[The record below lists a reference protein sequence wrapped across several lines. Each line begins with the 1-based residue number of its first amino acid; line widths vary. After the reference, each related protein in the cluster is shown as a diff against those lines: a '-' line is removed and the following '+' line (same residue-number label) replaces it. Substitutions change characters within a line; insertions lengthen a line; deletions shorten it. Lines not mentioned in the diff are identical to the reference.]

1 MTLSLA
7 VIAVPPLRNE
17 TIRYPHPTSTI
28 LPTSSH
34 CGPDPQSPPQQSTL
48 MSKRGYVYILTNN
61 HNTTLYTGVTNDL
74 MRRTAEHKL
83 HINKC
88 FTSKYKT
95 EKLVYYEIIEG
106 FYKAIQRE
114 KQLKNWHREWKEAL
128 INDFNPEW
136 KDLSEDIG
144 VNEEYMQ
151 SVKEAYSETS
161 GDCGSN
167 PQ

>member
-1 MTLSLA
+1 MRRSAIPIPPVPSYQQA
-7 VIAVPPLRNE
+7 VTADSHFTNAERSP
-17 TIRYPHPTSTI
+17 
-28 LPTSSH
+28 LPTR
-34 CGPDPQSPPQQSTL
+34 TIL

-74 MRRTAEHKL
+74 NRRTAEHKL
-83 HINKC
+83 HINKG

-151 SVKEAYSETS
+151 SVKEVYSETS
-161 GDCGSN
+161 GDCGSS

>member
-1 MTLSLA
+1 
-7 VIAVPPLRNE
+7 
-17 TIRYPHPTSTI
+17 
-28 LPTSSH
+28 
-34 CGPDPQSPPQQSTL
+34 

-161 GDCGSN
+161 GDCGSS